1 MVVTDVWT
9 ACFVDSKYSMTPE
22 EVARLTSA
30 YQEIGLDVNL
40 QDLHTE
46 DEIVAAC
53 GHTDVLL
60 CNGNPPISQ
69 KSPQIAAGC
78 KSCTALWHGVNS
90 RGPGSRSEYGV
101 VVLNQPGISVQE
113 LSVHTTGLILDLLR
127 NITYY
132 DRGIRQGEWRKA
144 KGIPCPPLQDEV
156 LGLYG
161 FGATSRLLYRIF
173 HDGFGVKKIIA
184 CDPYLKKE
192 DLPAYDVELVS
203 FDELLR
209 QSDILSIHVHLNKE
223 TYHSFDYEAFRKM
236 KTSAVII
243 NIARGGVICEP
254 DLIRALQEGL
264 IRGAGLDVY
273 ETEPLPADSPL
284 IRMDNV
290 VLSCHSAFLGVNS
303 RRLLHRQ
310 LIEQMRQII
319 QENSISRIP
328 VANKGVI
335 SKIPAFQ
342 II

>member
-1 MVVTDVWT
+1 
-9 ACFVDSKYSMTPE
+9 
-22 EVARLTSA
+22 
-30 YQEIGLDVNL
+30 
-40 QDLHTE
+40 
-46 DEIVAAC
+46 
-53 GHTDVLL
+53 
-60 CNGNPPISQ
+60 
-69 KSPQIAAGC
+69 
-78 KSCTALWHGVNS
+78 
-90 RGPGSRSEYGV
+90 
-101 VVLNQPGISVQE
+101 
-113 LSVHTTGLILDLLR
+113 
-127 NITYY
+127 
-132 DRGIRQGEWRKA
+132 
-144 KGIPCPPLQDEV
+144 
-156 LGLYG
+156 
-161 FGATSRLLYRIF
+161 
-173 HDGFGVKKIIA
+173 
-184 CDPYLKKE
+184 
-192 DLPAYDVELVS
+192 
-203 FDELLR
+203 
-209 QSDILSIHVHLNKE
+209 
-223 TYHSFDYEAFRKM
+223 M